1 MPIET
6 FAGKGISSTY
16 QRVVQTDGTYLADGT
31 GSLINNITIPGNLV
45 VSGTLYAQNTVVVT
59 QSFSS
64 GSNILGDAADDFQ
77 TLYGTVRIPTGSLT
91 VTGSTDISGS
101 VTAKGVFV
109 STDVFP
115 SGYGFV
121 TVGSAAQSV
130 GFHTNVWRGVYSGAL
145 FSYVANAYT
154 SSVDNFILAGTRPAN
169 PTFPQFQLYVKTD
182 NTTVFNLGGGGPIL
196 DIANNGTPYARF
208 DGSNFSIGATSAL
221 SKLYISGSSSQTLLR
236 IDSPV
241 TSSIIYV
248 SGSGVIGFNQT
259 SSLTSQATFRGVL
272 GSTNF
277 TEINT
282 TANGGYGL
290 RTDGP
295 IKANGYYF
303 YNAGGGNILTA
314 GGVSMMSFD
323 SLLNV
328 GIAVSSSIGARLHV
342 RGAGTTSA
350 TTAFRVDN
358 SNATASFVV
367 RDDGFVGIGISNPG
381 CRLDVSNDLRVGG
394 TLHLATTGGYP
405 GMIGFNRNV
414 TTGAILNPTY
424 GAYQLHNQGG
434 NFAIEIYNSAGVYQT
449 RHTIFNNG
457 NIVLSG
463 APSPTDSGYKLD
475 VSGSGR
481 FTAGLSITGS
491 AGTGSAVTIYKSG
504 STALDIQ
511 GSSGQLFAV
520 TDSLT
525 GSLFSVNTAA
535 GLPTIEAFSDNTV
548 NIGKFGSYPI
558 KVVSLG
564 TAAAVT
570 GSFSGSIR
578 ATSITLTGSLNVSGS
593 QNYVGDVNI
602 NGTLTAT
609 VKSFLIEHP
618 TQPGKKLQYGNL
630 EGPEHAVYFRGRST
644 SSIIELPEEWTGLV
658 DEESITVQ
666 LTSIGKF
673 QPLYVSNIT
682 STRVEIQVSEP
693 TLLNYHYLV
702 HGERKDID
710 KLITTIN

>member
-91 VTGSTDISGS
+91 VTGSTNISGS
-101 VTAKGVFV
+101 VTAKGVFI

-121 TVGSAAQSV
+121 TVGSAVQSV

-145 FSYVANAYT
+145 YSYVANAYT
-154 SSVDNFILAGTRPAN
+154 SSVDNLILAGTRPSN
-169 PTFPQFQLYVKTD
+169 PTTAQFQLYVKTD
-182 NTTVFNLGGGGPIL
+182 NRTVFDLGGGAPIL
-196 DIANNGTPYARF
+196 DIANNGIPYARF

-248 SGSGVIGFNQT
+248 SGSGAIGFNQT
-259 SSLTSQATFRGVL
+259 SSLNAQATFRGVL
-272 GSTNF
+272 GSNNF

-282 TANGGYGL
+282 TANGAYGL

-295 IKANGYYF
+295 VKAANYF
-303 YNAGGGNILTA
+303 LANAGGGSIQTYT
-314 GGVSMMSFD
+314 GVDIMTFD
-323 SLLNV
+323 SSRNV
-328 GIAVSSSIGARLHV
+328 GISVSSSIGARLHV
-342 RGAGTTSA
+342 RGSGTTSA
-350 TTAFRVDN
+350 TTAFRVD
-358 SNATASFVV
+358 SANATASFTVG
-367 RDDGFVGIGISNPG
+367 DDGNVGIG
-381 CRLDVSNDLRVGG
+381 
-394 TLHLATTGGYP
+394 TL
-405 GMIGFNRNV
+405 
-414 TTGAILNPTY
+414 
-424 GAYQLHNQGG
+424 
-434 NFAIEIYNSAGVYQT
+434 
-449 RHTIFNNG
+449 
-457 NIVLSG
+457 
-463 APSPTDSGYKLD
+463 APNYKLD
-475 VSGSGR
+475 VLGFGR

-644 SSIIELPEEWTGLV
+644 SNIIELPEEWTGLV

-693 TLLNYHYLV
+693 ISLNYYYLI